1 MTFWGELTDGTELL
15 LGEPLEA
22 QLLYDCDAPADQL
35 KAVFPTEKL
44 WDDLAVVRVFHQGQV
59 SSTGQGLRVQGESEY
74 NSPEMLFPYG
84 YSSAAADGK
93 QAVMLDGVCAGIAAS
108 LDGELSQGEVRLY
121 SAGGAEILL
130 KNTGEVVINGQSF
143 PPKS

>member
-1 MTFWGELTDGTELL
+1 MHGPDRPLYHRRPWGADTACIGREKCRVWLTKWSGYES
-15 LGEPLEA
+15 GA
-22 QLLYDCDAPADQL
+22 
-35 KAVFPTEKL
+35 KI
-44 WDDLAVVRVFHQGQV
+44 RRGQV